1 MMGWVFAN
9 LKSRTCKTTVW
20 HPNLRRIPRASYGF
34 TAIIVTSKPRGSRLA
49 ASGLRSRR
57 PQLGSRYIQEKFQ
70 PAAER
75 RPPLA
80 IRSAGTHQRSLALID
95 EPATRQTDKD
105 HQITLPSAAKLVIT
119 LTDFVMQALGI
130 GNAH

>member
-9 LKSRTCKTTVW
+9 LKFKDVQDNRVASQLEADST
-20 HPNLRRIPRASYGF
+20 ASYGF
-34 TAIIVTSKPRGSRLA
+34 NCNNRKSNLGGSRLA

-80 IRSAGTHQRSLALID
+80 IR
-95 EPATRQTDKD
+95 
-105 HQITLPSAAKLVIT
+105 
-119 LTDFVMQALGI
+119 
-130 GNAH
+130 